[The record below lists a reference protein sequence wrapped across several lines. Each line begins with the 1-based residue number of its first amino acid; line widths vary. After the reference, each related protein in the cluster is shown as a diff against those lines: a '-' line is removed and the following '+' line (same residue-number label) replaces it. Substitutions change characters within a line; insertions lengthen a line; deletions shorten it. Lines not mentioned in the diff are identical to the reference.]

1 MTTEPAL
8 PPVVGLIAEDCDGT
22 ALGTVTAVYLD
33 DLTGQPT
40 WVGLTDGLHA
50 APDARDVTI
59 VAPLAAAELTE
70 GRLRLPVPADAVRS
84 APRPASAERLAP
96 AEVQTLRQ
104 HYAVSPD
111 TGHRVAAGPVPGA
124 EGDTPTDAGTGTRA
138 GDRPMTRSEER
149 LRVESVREP
158 WTRAVLRVDTV
169 TEEVL
174 VPVTV
179 TRQRARIEYLPLQAA
194 EGAATPDLSGDDRE
208 TRSTDWVTLY
218 GDQPVVTVQRAPV
231 ERVRLTTSWVTEEQ
245 SVTQRLRREEIA
257 LDSDLPR

>member
-1 MTTEPAL
+1 MTSEPAL
-8 PPVVGLIAEDCDGT
+8 PPVVGLTAEDRDGT

-33 DLTGQPT
+33 DVTRQPT

-59 VAPLAAAELTE
+59 VAPIAGAELTE
-70 GRLRLPVPADAVRS
+70 GRLRLTVPADAVRS

-96 AEVQTLRQ
+96 AEAQTLRQ
-104 HYAVSPD
+104 HYA
-111 TGHRVAAGPVPGA
+111 AGP
-124 EGDTPTDAGTGTRA
+124 DA
-138 GDRPMTRSEER
+138 GDRPMTRSEEQ
-149 LRVESVREP
+149 LQVESVREP

-179 TRQRARIEYLPLQAA
+179 TRQRARIEYLPLRAA
-194 EGAATPDLSGDDRE
+194 DGAAAPDLPGQDRE
-208 TRSTDWVTLY
+208 NRSTEWVTLY
-218 GDQPVVTVQRAPV
+218 GEQPVVTVQRAPV

-245 SVTQRLRREEIA
+245 SVSERLRREEIA
-257 LDSDLPR
+257 LDSDLPAADRRPAG